1 MTKPH
6 LFVGNKNYS
15 SWSLRPWLALRWA
28 GIDFDETV
36 IPLMGP
42 GYGQAAIPAVKAVS
56 PTGKVPALRLP
67 SGVVIWDSLAICAWA
82 AEHADGARP
91 SLWPTDADARAVA
104 WSAVSEMHAGFAC
117 IRRDLSMNLRRR
129 TRIPAMPTET
139 QAEIDRMIALWR
151 TLRALP
157 TSTSGPWLCG
167 ARSVVDAF
175 FAPIAGRFR
184 SYGVDVPADVKGA
197 VDAVLADADF
207 CAWEAA
213 GVAEPWTMPATDGL
227 YT

>member
-36 IPLMGP
+36 IPLQGP
-42 GYGQAAIPAVKAVS
+42 GYGEAAIPAVKAVS

-67 SGVVIWDSLAICAWA
+67 SGVVIWDSLAICVWA
-82 AEHADGARP
+82 AEQQQGR
-91 SLWPTDADARAVA
+91 SLWPADADTRAVA
-104 WSAVSEMHAGFAC
+104 WSAVCEMHSGFGG

-129 TRIPAMPTET
+129 TRVPLLPAET
-139 QAEIDRMIALWR
+139 QREVERVFALWR

-157 TSTSGPWLCG
+157 AAASGPWLVG
-167 ARSVVDAF
+167 SRSVVDAF
-175 FAPIAGRFR
+175 FAPVCGRFR

-213 GVAEPWTMPATDGL
+213 AQAEPWSMPATDAL